1 LQTGLINE
9 GFGQGDQT
17 ELSSAFWETA
27 FLLTDSTSG
36 IDVMITIFC
45 DFRQFSVKK
54 LAIFGEKIGIFL
66 KNQMS

>member
-1 LQTGLINE
+1 LQAGLINE

-36 IDVMITIFC
+36 IDEVLFL
-45 DFRQFSVKK
+45 RFST
-54 LAIFGEKIGIFL
+54 IFGEKMAFFS
-66 KNQMS
+66 KTKCYDQNFA